1 MKKVI
6 CVGGNDSSGGA
17 GLDLDKRILSNLR
30 ANFTCVATANTIQ
43 THKEF
48 LKSNFVDQQFLKE
61 QLQEAFPKDSC
72 IVKIGMIGSFENL
85 KILFEF
91 LSNRKDFIILD
102 PILFSTTGGELLEKD
117 GISFLK
123 KYFFPLVDL
132 LTPNLDELSLL
143 LDGDTNPRELFKFG
157 IKNILLKGGHEQGSK
172 EFVDDYFFSRD
183 GEFKISS
190 IKIKRDYS
198 TRGTGCALAS
208 ALAFG
213 LSSGISL
220 KEALI
225 FAKINLSKNLR
236 LASFDQDVFVMYP
249 NKPFEMDLKSSDMPF
264 VNLGLGKFP
273 DLGIDRIQVYPIVDR
288 ADFLKKLE
296 GIKIA
301 QLRIKDLSGD
311 ELEVEIKKA
320 IEISN
325 LLGIKLFINDYF
337 HLAKK
342 YKAFGIHLGQEDLP
356 KYDRLDLLESGLR
369 LGISTHSYFELAI
382 ALGYKPSYIA
392 FGPIYFTTLKAMSF
406 APQGVEKLKIIRKLV
421 EVPLVA
427 IGGITL
433 EGVDEVL
440 DAQVDFISVVS
451 DISKHLDPSVRVK
464 QWLGALQ

>member
-6 CVGGNDSSGGA
+6 CVGGYDSSGGA
-17 GLDLDKRILSNLR
+17 GLDLDNRILSNLG
-30 ANFTCVATANTIQ
+30 ANFSCVATANTIQ

-48 LKSNFVDQQFLKE
+48 LKANFVDKNFLRE
-61 QLQEAFPKDSC
+61 QLQENFPKDSC

-85 KILFEF
+85 KILHDF
-91 LSNRKDFIILD
+91 LSMRKDFIILD
-102 PILFSTTGGELLEKD
+102 PILFSTTGGELLEKE

-132 LTPNLDELSLL
+132 LTPNLEELSLL
-143 LDGDTNPRELFKFG
+143 LNGDANPHELFKFG
-157 IKNILLKGGHEQGSK
+157 IKNILLKGGHEEGSK
-172 EFVDDYFFSRD
+172 DFVDDYFFSNNE
-183 GEFKISS
+183 EFKISS

-213 LSSGISL
+213 LSTGLTL
-220 KEALI
+220 KESLI

-249 NKPFEMDLKSSDMPF
+249 NIPFEQDLKSPDMPS
-264 VNLGLGKFP
+264 VNLGVGKFP
-273 DLGIDRIQVYPIVDR
+273 DLGIERVQIYPIVDR
-288 ADFLKKLE
+288 ADFLKKLV

-301 QLRIKDLSGD
+301 QLRIKDLSGY
-311 ELEVEIKKA
+311 ELEVEIKNA

-325 LLGIKLFINDYF
+325 QLGIKLFINDYF
-337 HLAKK
+337 ELAKK
-342 YKAFGIHLGQEDLP
+342 YKAFGIHLGQEDLAR
-356 KYDRLDLLESGLR
+356 YDRLDLLESGLR
-369 LGISTHSYFELAI
+369 LGISTHSYFELAV
-382 ALGYKPSYIA
+382 ALGYKSSYIA
-392 FGPIYFTTLKAMSF
+392 FGPIYFTNLKAMSF

-421 EVPLVA
+421 EFPLVA
-427 IGGITL
+427 IGGISL

-451 DISKHLDPSVRVK
+451 DISKHLDPSFRVK
-464 QWLGALQ
+464 QWLSALH